1 MKKRGRPRKLK
12 LAESREKLQQL
23 FYSKD
28 PVCTDEILST
38 LNRINSVNDLDKD
51 ECDSSKIGNLLKK
64 VFCSSEFIIW
74 QSNEELLKLVQAVA
88 RKIINS
94 K

>member
-1 MKKRGRPRKLK
+1 M
-12 LAESREKLQQL
+12 ESREKLQQL
-23 FYSKD
+23 LFSKD
-28 PVCTDEILST
+28 VTCTDEILAT
-38 LNRINSVNDLDKD
+38 LIRINSVNDLDKD

-64 VFCSSEFIIW
+64 VFCSADYKIW
-74 QSNEELLKLVQAVA
+74 HSDEELLKLVQAVA